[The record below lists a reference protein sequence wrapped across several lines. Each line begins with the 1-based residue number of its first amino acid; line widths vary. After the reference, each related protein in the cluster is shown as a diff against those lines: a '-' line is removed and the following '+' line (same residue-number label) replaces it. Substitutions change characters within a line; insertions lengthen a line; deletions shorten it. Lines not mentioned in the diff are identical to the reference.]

1 MAGPLSR
8 ARSAAHSGHSSSA
21 AAMSRRR
28 WRRRRWHCW
37 VEGRG
42 GSEKQEKRGG
52 ENFKFGNSA
61 ILKAGPCENCEGFV
75 GPNGGPT

>member
-1 MAGPLSR
+1 VAGPLSR

-21 AAMSRRR
+21 AAMS
-28 WRRRRWHCW
+28 RRRRWHCW